1 MDQPRF
7 MPLFQIPRF
16 VGLIARRLPV
26 SPCFDQDLREN
37 FRERATSSFSLLDRN
52 FLIHLYICVEN
63 CQYFSKRFDR
73 IKNINSFSAVDLESS
88 TKRFSTRVYL
98 LIALLFLE
106 SRVWF
111 AVACL
116 LLSWLELIERFMGVW
131 GTVVLRALFFLFA
144 PETLNPCTNLP
155 LEISKSFPYR
165 WILLLKN
172 MWQRSFPLPHL
183 IKIIL

>member
-16 VGLIARRLPV
+16 VRLIARRLPV

-37 FRERATSSFSLLDRN
+37 FRERDSFSLLDRN

-98 LIALLFLE
+98 LIAFLFLE
-106 SRVWF
+106 SCVWF

-131 GTVVLRALFFLFA
+131 GTVVLRALFFFLFA
-144 PETLNPCTNLP
+144 TETLNPCTNLP
-155 LEISKSFPYR
+155 LEISEFS
-165 WILLLKN
+165 WISELSLN
-172 MWQRSFPLPHL
+172 FVA
-183 IKIIL
+183 

>member
-26 SPCFDQDLREN
+26 SPCFDQDLRE
-37 FRERATSSFSLLDRN
+37 RATRFFFSFGSKFLDSSIYLCRKLS
-52 FLIHLYICVEN
+52 I
-63 CQYFSKRFDR
+63 YFSKRFDR

-131 GTVVLRALFFLFA
+131 GTVVLRALFFFYLH
-144 PETLNPCTNLP
+144 
-155 LEISKSFPYR
+155 
-165 WILLLKN
+165 
-172 MWQRSFPLPHL
+172 QRLSIHAL
-183 IKIIL
+183 ICH

>member
-16 VGLIARRLPV
+16 VHLIARRLPV

-37 FRERATSSFSLLDRN
+37 FRERATRFFFSFGSKFLDSSIYLCRKLS
-52 FLIHLYICVEN
+52 I
-63 CQYFSKRFDR
+63 YFSKRFDR

-144 PETLNPCTNLP
+144 PETLNPCTNLL
-155 LEISKSFPYR
+155 LEISKSFIAEFCCLKICGNDPFPYL
-165 WILLLKN
+165 IL
-172 MWQRSFPLPHL
+172 
-183 IKIIL
+183 